1 MRSDAIDQVISTY
14 LEMPAK
20 VSWQGAVG
28 DSVRGVFEGGRL
40 ELAGVAMLALP
51 FDRLV
56 LEAERFQFMPGIPA
70 KFQAN
75 SPRIELA
82 LDQKQVDRWLTRAG
96 APFKLKLVEG
106 GIDFRLDVGGFPVS
120 RTRTELAIEDGWFYL
135 RPQRAEFL
143 GLENRLATLFRA
155 FFPIPR
161 LAPQTRLTGIL
172 HERGALRIVLTLD
185 DFTEEI
191 TPGLVER
198 MQDRFLPFAKAGAW
212 KIPFEMPPLPGLPVR
227 PGSTRRAR
235 RSAGSRR

>member
-20 VSWQGAVG
+20 VSWKGAVG
-28 DSVRGVFEGGRL
+28 DSVRGVFEEGRL

-56 LEAERFQFMPGIPA
+56 LEAERFQFTPGIPA
-70 KFQAN
+70 KFQATA
-75 SPRIELA
+75 PRIELA
-82 LDQKQVDRWLTRAG
+82 IDQKQVDRWLKRVR

-106 GIDFRLDVGGFPVS
+106 GIDFRIDVGGFPIS
-120 RTRTELAIEDGWFYL
+120 RAETELCIEDGWFIL

-143 GLENRLATLFRA
+143 GLRNRLATLFRA
-155 FFPIPR
+155 FVPIPR
-161 LAPQTRLTGIL
+161 LAPQTRLTGIQ

-191 TPGLVER
+191 TPGLVDR

-212 KIPFEMPPLPGLPVR
+212 KLPFEMPPLPGFPGR
-227 PGSTRRAR
+227 PRRAAR
-235 RSAGSRR
+235 SRR